1 LPALSSEGLTAEQY
15 NAAQRFHL
23 KVFGT
28 PMFFNEPVCNG
39 KHGWGC
45 QGCYAA
51 LLAVEAERERVASI
65 PQPWHGKQAA

>member
-1 LPALSSEGLTAEQY
+1 MPALSAEGLTAEQF

-28 PMFFNEPVCNG
+28 PMFFAEPVCNG

-45 QGCYAA
+45 LGCYPV
-51 LLAVEAERERVASI
+51 LLERETEAERVRSI
-65 PQPWHGKQAA
+65 PQPWQAKAA